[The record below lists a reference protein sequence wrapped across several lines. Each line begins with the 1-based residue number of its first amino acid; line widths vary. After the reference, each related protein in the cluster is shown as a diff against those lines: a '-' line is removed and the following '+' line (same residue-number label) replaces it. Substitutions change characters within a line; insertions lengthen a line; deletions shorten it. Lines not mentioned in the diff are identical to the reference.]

1 MALMSATTNNRQG
14 EPLEATRDEV
24 LDSIDHKV
32 KGRYVFVPDGN
43 RLNFDLLSFK
53 NGFGFA
59 ESQNTGCLFLV
70 VQTGHRYNN
79 GVVRAQA
86 IAAVDTG
93 DLAGTL
99 RFDPK
104 ANGTVKGTISA
115 AIAEDVQY

>member
-1 MALMSATTNNRQG
+1 MSATTNNRQG
-14 EPLEATRDEV
+14 EPLEATRDEIMASKDRKV
-24 LDSIDHKV
+24 L
-32 KGRYVFVPDGN
+32 GRYVFVPDGN
-43 RLNFDLLSFK
+43 RLDFDLLSFT

-59 ESQNTGCLFLV
+59 ESRNTGCLFLV
-70 VQTGHRYNN
+70 VQTGRRVTN

-115 AIAEDVQY
+115 QIAEDVQY